1 MAPTQR
7 YFIIIVIIVSR
18 TRIVDITVSPS
29 IELLLISRTG
39 DLVKVLEY
47 VRLLVGGVVPDI
59 LLDGFDLLDQVELVF
74 LGQVI

>member
-1 MAPTQR
+1 MAAAQR
-7 YFIIIVIIVSR
+7 FFIIIVIIVSR
-18 TRIVDITVSPS
+18 TRIVDIIVSFS
-29 IELLLISRTG
+29 IELLLIGRTG

-47 VRLLVGGVVPDI
+47 VGLLVGGVVPDV